1 VAACAAEVREGVPER
16 SGPLERR
23 YVAALPSYDVRRD
36 PVDHVLERV
45 LPVDLGMVHAVALR
59 RFVKV
64 RKQPQFLDSWQ
75 AEDALCGRRVKV
87 LLPLP
92 FRPQDADGD
101 QCERCRA
108 LMRAGATH
116 PRLRRELEDEAA
128 DATGLPPT
136 SGHPWTGR
144 TWRFG
149 AADDE
154 PEWEPPEP

>member
-1 VAACAAEVREGVPER
+1 M
-16 SGPLERR
+16 
-23 YVAALPSYDVRRD
+23 
-36 PVDHVLERV
+36 

-59 RFVKV
+59 RFVKAST
-64 RKQPQFLDSWQ
+64 QPQFLDSWQ

-92 FRPQDADGD
+92 FRPEDADED
-101 QCERCRA
+101 QCRRCRT
-108 LMRAGATH
+108 LMRADATY
-116 PRLRRELEDEAA
+116 PRLRRDLEDEAA
-128 DATGLPPT
+128 DVIGLPPT

-144 TWRFG
+144 TWTFG